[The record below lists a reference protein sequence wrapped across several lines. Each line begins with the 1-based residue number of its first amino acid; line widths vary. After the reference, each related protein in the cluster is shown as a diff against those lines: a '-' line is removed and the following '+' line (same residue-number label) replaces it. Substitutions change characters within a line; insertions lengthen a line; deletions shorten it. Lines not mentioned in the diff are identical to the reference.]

1 MAIFSND
8 PNQGI
13 RDAGMEQFIPP
24 SVSSINYKGNA
35 GMNAKRAGSYTN
47 APSAMK
53 KKAPVVAPDPSK
65 MSGEQKASWMAKH
78 GDSTLPSAKL
88 APRTDRIAIGPGAY
102 STQAKSGLTLA
113 QQVDGIVGPPAP
125 KPNIQISQALM
136 PLRLDGAGKPVGK
149 QQGGEQ
155 LPIRTSPEQQRF
167 AEIRAKYDDL
177 NKQAMANRPV
187 APTFNGPTQA
197 ELEQGRKEYGE
208 KLASEKGNAIRWLTS
223 TPEDRKKMTAGKSV
237 QELAPLMDAVQLE
250 AFHRAEVDKSRIR
263 AESAAEQDKILQSQ
277 LARSARARDQR
288 ISDAKRDSN
297 IAALH
302 NKAVRTHR
310 EVVDTGRER
319 DFKRESEFM
328 DAMAE
333 SPMSKVFSRKN
344 PFGAGLYNTGAYI
357 NEKLIPRAAMGI
369 SSLLGQGPIR

>member
-1 MAIFSND
+1 MIHDTPQGEHMAIFSND

-24 SVSSINYKGNA
+24 SVSSVNYKGNA

-53 KKAPVVAPDPSK
+53 KKAPVGVPDPSK
-65 MSGEQKASWMAKH
+65 MSGEQKASFMAKS
-78 GDSTLPSAKL
+78 GDSTRPSARL
-88 APRTDRIAIGPGAY
+88 APRTDRIAVGPGAY
-102 STQAKSGLTLA
+102 STQAKSGLTLS

-125 KPNIQISQALM
+125 KPNIQVSAAL
-136 PLRLDGAGKPVGK
+136 
-149 QQGGEQ
+149 Q
-155 LPIRTSPEQQRF
+155 SPEQQRF
-167 AEIRAKYDDL
+167 AEIRAKYDKLDAAA
-177 NKQAMANRPV
+177 KANRPV
-187 APTFNGPTQA
+187 VPTYQEPTQA

-237 QELAPLMDAVQLE
+237 QELAPLMNAVQLE

-277 LARSARARDQR
+277 LARSARTRDQR
-288 ISDAKRDSN
+288 IKDAKRDSN

-333 SPMSKVFSRKN
+333 SPVSKVFSRKN

-357 NEKLIPRAAMGI
+357 NERLVPRAAMGI